1 MFNCGM
7 KLLQR
12 GLLGLSCS
20 LLLAACATADS
31 APAPVAMVE
40 RVIVQFKTTPAAPS
54 QAVAELAQR
63 HQLGMEFERELGG
76 GFYVVNLKPP
86 LTTAQLQAHLAR
98 IALDPSVA
106 NIEADL
112 MMQTMPTQ

>member
-1 MFNCGM
+1 M

-12 GLLGLSCS
+12 GLLALSCS

-63 HQLGMEFERELGG
+63 HQL
-76 GFYVVNLKPP
+76 
-86 LTTAQLQAHLAR
+86 
-98 IALDPSVA
+98 
-106 NIEADL
+106 
-112 MMQTMPTQ
+112 